1 VGAGLVEVKA
11 RHGWG
16 WGAGGTMI
24 LHFLFMMNA
33 FDKDQRGWRS
43 REKKKGSMIARRFS
57 DSLGVVGSK

>member
-1 VGAGLVEVKA
+1 
-11 RHGWG
+11 
-16 WGAGGTMI
+16 MI